1 MSENINLMPEIFK
14 FFEDP
19 RIESPSWDELSNLLE
34 KHFVNDLSHYNILT
48 DNFCSELLGNYE
60 PFRGKLEFTTDEK
73 KLVQLLMMQKYG
85 ITACEN
91 CGYYKKS
98 KKQTIFFQKGLF
110 LKNFYV
116 IGLCMTIN
124 YAGEVQMQRTFGCY
138 QGPYS
143 DKP

>member
-19 RIESPSWDELSNLLE
+19 RIESPSWDELSSLFE
-34 KHFVNDLSHYNILT
+34 KHFVNDLSNYNILT
-48 DNFCSELLGNYE
+48 DSFCSELLGNYE

-91 CGYYKKS
+91 CGYYQKS
-98 KKQTIFFQKGLF
+98 KKQTIFYFKKDYF
-110 LKNFYV
+110 LKIF
-116 IGLCMTIN
+116 LL
-124 YAGEVQMQRTFGCY
+124 
-138 QGPYS
+138 
-143 DKP
+143 